1 MRIFVIAS
9 QLALKVIEMKWIWSS
24 AQLEGM
30 NAWRYQQLRFQ
41 IFLNRFC
48 HLARADLFENDSI
61 LKLWLTVKLD
71 FCFWWSW
78 MPPITWID
86 WSCDHPCKCW
96 YNTLHF
102 VHFPAFL
109 GIRGYPVH
117 KVLIRC
123 DMRLLW
129 MSKTHYVCSGGDPH
143 GPLRRTV
150 EWKHAALIL
159 PTAAWKTMPQTPL
172 FIALSKGI
180 GVRGEVLHAVERDAV
195 KR

>member
-1 MRIFVIAS
+1 
-9 QLALKVIEMKWIWSS
+9 
-24 AQLEGM
+24 M
-30 NAWRYQQLRFQ
+30 NGWRYQQLRFQ
-41 IFLNRFC
+41 RFLNRFC

-102 VHFPAFL
+102 VPFPAFF

-129 MSKTHYVCSGGDPH
+129 MVKNPLCLQRWWPARPPQKDCWMETHCSDITH
-143 GPLRRTV
+143 SCM
-150 EWKHAALIL
+150 E
-159 PTAAWKTMPQTPL
+159 TMPQTTL
-172 FIALSKGI
+172 FIALSKGV
-180 GVRGEVLHAVERDAV
+180 GVSGEVLHAVERDAV